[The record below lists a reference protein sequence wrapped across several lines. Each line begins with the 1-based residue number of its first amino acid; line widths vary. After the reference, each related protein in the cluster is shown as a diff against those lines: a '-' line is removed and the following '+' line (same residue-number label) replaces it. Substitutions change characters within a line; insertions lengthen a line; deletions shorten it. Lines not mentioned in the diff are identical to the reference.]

1 MTQFNRLTSGAAALG
16 FARKLTGLEYLYGGA
31 YPGRTDC
38 SGLCK
43 GAWGQAGVD
52 ISRTTYGEYLEYPI
66 ARDEPYEVGD
76 LIFIPGADPIG
87 AEPGHVMMYVAPG
100 QVFQAPETGMR
111 IGQYAYD
118 TSQFEFRTRPSLAY
132 PVIHEGR
139 KTKHP
144 SAEQI
149 AARQLTP
156 LHDGE
161 QARLA
166 LTNGWALFHWD
177 GYEFVRSIGR
187 QKWHTVEYANVHFA
201 TPRVGL

>member
-16 FARKLTGLEYLYGGA
+16 FARKLTGLEYLYGGL

-38 SGLCK
+38 SGLVK
-43 GAWGQAGVD
+43 GAWGQAGVN
-52 ISRTTYGEYLEYPI
+52 ISRTTYGEYLEWPI
-66 ARDEPYEVGD
+66 PRNEPYEVGD
-76 LIFIPGADPIG
+76 LIFIPGSDPIG
-87 AEPGHVMMYVAPG
+87 GEPGHVMMYIEPG

-118 TSQFEFRTRPSLAY
+118 TTQFEFRTRPSLAY
-132 PVIHEGR
+132 PYIPPQP

-144 SAEQI
+144 TAAQI
-149 AARQLTP
+149 TARQLTP
-156 LHDGE
+156 LANGT

-166 LTNGWALFHWD
+166 LTNGWALFKWN
-177 GYEFVRSIGR
+177 GYEFVRAIGR
-187 QKWHTVEYANVHFA
+187 QRWHEVEYANVKFA